1 VTFGRAAAVCDDGR
15 VGTPAVAMRI
25 RSSAAAAVAAAITI
39 ALAGCGSSGSS
50 SKPAGGSSDAGSA
63 VVRAADV
70 TGASSGYRFQATMNI
85 ASASTPL
92 RATMSGTILSA
103 SNRGAVA
110 LRERVLGHSVN
121 VSERY
126 SGKTYWVSVAGI
138 PGASALTSRPWLKY
152 NLGSTLNQ
160 LGVGGL
166 PSGGSN
172 PTQFLTYLKAAGADA
187 QKLGSQTVRGIA
199 TTHYA
204 VTVNL
209 NNYAR
214 LVPSADRAAARKSI
228 GRLISTIGSS
238 TMHMQVW
245 IDHHNLARRLSLSF
259 PECVAQQHLRVGMTM
274 DLFDFGTKATVT
286 LPADAQSYDIT
297 SLVDGQLA
305 NQKLAC
311 SAS

>member
-1 VTFGRAAAVCDDGR
+1 M
-15 VGTPAVAMRI
+15 GTPTVGMRI
-25 RSSAAAAVAAAITI
+25 RSSALVAAAVASVI

-50 SKPAGGSSDAGSA
+50 STTAGGGTGESSDAGSA

-70 TGASSGYRFQATMNI
+70 TGASSGYRFQATMSI
-85 ASASTPL
+85 TGASTAL
-92 RATMSGTILSA
+92 KAAMSGTILSA
-103 SNRGAVA
+103 SNRGALA
-110 LRERVLGHSVN
+110 LRESVQGHSIN

-126 SGKTYWVSVAGI
+126 SGKTYWVSVTGI
-138 PGASALTSRPWLKY
+138 PGAAALTSKPWLKY

-172 PTQFLTYLKAAGADA
+172 PTQFLTYMKAAGADA
-187 QKLGSQTVRGIA
+187 QRLGTETIRGVA

-209 NNYAR
+209 NGYVR
-214 LVPSADRAAARKSI
+214 LVSPAARPAARKAI
-228 GRLISTIGSS
+228 QRLISTIGSD

-274 DLFDFGTKATVT
+274 DLFDFGTDATVT
-286 LPADAQSYDIT
+286 LPTAAQSHDIT
-297 SLVDGQLA
+297 PLVDRQLA

-311 SAS
+311 AAS

>member
-1 VTFGRAAAVCDDGR
+1 M
-15 VGTPAVAMRI
+15 GTPTVGMRI
-25 RSSAAAAVAAAITI
+25 RSSALVAATVASVI

-50 SKPAGGSSDAGSA
+50 SRTAGDGTGESSDAGSA

-70 TGASSGYRFQATMNI
+70 TGASSGYRFQATMSI
-85 ASASTPL
+85 TGASTAL
-92 RATMSGTILSA
+92 KAAMSGTILSA
-103 SNRGAVA
+103 SNRGALA
-110 LRERVLGHSVN
+110 LRESVQDHSIN

-126 SGKTYWVSVAGI
+126 SGKTYWVSVTGI
-138 PGASALTSRPWLKY
+138 PGASALTSKPWLKY

-172 PTQFLTYLKAAGADA
+172 PTQFLTYMKAAGADA
-187 QKLGSQTVRGIA
+187 QRLGTETIRGVA

-209 NNYAR
+209 NGYVR
-214 LVPSADRAAARKSI
+214 LVPPAARPAARTAI
-228 GRLISTIGSS
+228 QRLIAAIGSD

-274 DLFDFGTKATVT
+274 DLFDFGTNATVT
-286 LPADAQSYDIT
+286 LPTAAQSHDIT
-297 SLVDGQLA
+297 PLVDRQLA

-311 SAS
+311 AAS

>member
-1 VTFGRAAAVCDDGR
+1 M
-15 VGTPAVAMRI
+15 GTPAVAMRI
-25 RSSAAAAVAAAITI
+25 RSSAPAAVAAAIMI
-39 ALAGCGSSGSS
+39 ALAGCGSSGSA
-50 SKPAGGSSDAGSA
+50 SKTAGDGSGGSSDPGSA

-70 TGASSGYRFQATMNI
+70 TGASSGFRFQATMNI

-103 SNRGAVA
+103 SNRGALA

-138 PGASALTSRPWLKY
+138 PGGSALTSKPWLRY

-187 QKLGSQTVRGIA
+187 QKLGSQTVRGVA

-204 VTVNL
+204 VTINL

-228 GRLISTIGSS
+228 QRLISTIGSS

-245 IDHHNLARRLSLSF
+245 IDHHNFARRLSLSF

-286 LPADAQSYDIT
+286 LPTDAQSYDIT
-297 SLVDGQLA
+297 SLVDRQLA
-305 NQKLAC
+305 NQKLGC